1 MVRSITLDKQTENV
15 QIADLRRQAEQG
27 DAKAEYRLG
36 VLYQKEP
43 HSTIQRCRAL

>member
-1 MVRSITLDKQTENV
+1 MVRSITLDKQTENS

-36 VLYQKEP
+36 VLYQKGP
-43 HSTIQRCRAL
+43 HSTIPRCKAL